1 MTEDYETNSYRS
13 QIKLTRSFRLVI
25 KKQKESNKINTNKE
39 MATYSFTLC
48 VLGRLKER
56 YKGGAY

>member
-1 MTEDYETNSYRS
+1 MTEDYKTNSYRS

-48 VLGRLKER
+48 VLGPVER
-56 YKGGAY
+56 KV

>member
-48 VLGRLKER
+48 VLGPVER
-56 YKGGAY
+56 KV